1 MNRSS
6 PSSKNSQESDVKVY
20 SSSFFEL
27 NLEIQDAV
35 REFILH
41 DIDDIEGLE
50 NKRIQMHNAFTNLYE
65 EITRFGQDVMAE
77 SFDMAFLRKGIAQ
90 AEPEV
95 KEQMQA
101 ALEDLVE
108 QEKSQLGEIWMIKV
122 LAWLHQSAASSSP
135 FVEESNQESK
145 QKALTLMADIYTMLE
160 KPFSAVPSKVD
171 GTQKLRRVALSDKAH
186 SLQMKAKG
194 GENGTSHLIVNTK
207 ISKAEFYDEFLNELI
222 GNESTFRQ
230 AFNPFDELLWRDLL
244 SSFIFEESTELYNE
258 VIPLLKDL
266 DDEEEHEL
274 EKLTDW
280 KKNTAGLSEVYCAMI
295 YNDIADAQMRNG
307 NLEDASKL
315 YMTSSEAFG
324 RAEKAFKEVPK
335 LHDNAQQSEKD
346 KKHRKAQALF
356 CRAENSVKTL
366 SDLLTI
372 DNRKGAI
379 KLLEDIFKDLQKA
392 EKLSK
397 RRELTAAIQ
406 ENLRTFSFAEDM
418 LGKQEKNLK
427 NIAEHIK
434 FAKDLRKTGL
444 IQNVNKHLD
453 EASAQM
459 RNKPADALEE
469 IREGLSILGILLNLE
484 AEDKEVRHLRNKT
497 LAFLAHIK
505 YLIQFKL
512 SSQLEGGLKFIQS
525 RILENLH
532 AEEAASYYK
541 IIGEQDTAAELMDR
555 GRLAFA
561 TAYAS
566 EAQIYSKQSE
576 QLSFKTQLDRINLSG
591 ELDEE
596 VAELKEERILQ
607 KGVKSH
613 DVTLN
618 RIECAK
624 AAFEAAANELDSVKN
639 SRIREKN
646 NVDMQVRQ
654 LRGVVM
660 KLNGDLARIQG
671 AKDDFMAEV
680 SSKLGD
686 EREAKRLYSDASDKL
701 RNAVG
706 DYSDAVQVFRE
717 IGDNQAA
724 QNVEGR
730 AKIADL
736 LARGVWD
743 NKQRIGRDQEP
754 NYKGQ
759 DELIA
764 LYQGLP
770 RS

>member
-1 MNRSS
+1 MDESS
-6 PSSKNSQESDVKVY
+6 PSSKKDQERDVKVY
-20 SSSFFEL
+20 SSRFFQL
-27 NLEIQDAV
+27 NLGIQDAV
-35 REFILH
+35 RDFILH
-41 DIDDIEGLE
+41 DIDDTEGLE
-50 NKRIQMHNAFTNLYE
+50 SKRIQMHDAFTNLYE
-65 EITRFGQDVMAE
+65 GIASFGQDVMAE
-77 SFDMAFLRKGIAQ
+77 SFDMEFLRKGIVQ

-95 KEQMQA
+95 KEQMES

-108 QEKSQLGEIWMIKV
+108 QEKSQLAEIWMAKV

-135 FVEESNQESK
+135 FVESTNQESK
-145 QKALTLMADIYTMLE
+145 KKALTLMADIYTMLE

-194 GENGTSHLIVNTK
+194 GKNGNPRMVVNTK
-207 ISKAEFYDEFLNELI
+207 ISEAEFYDEFLNELI

-244 SSFIFEESTELYNE
+244 SFFIFEEATELYNT
-258 VIPLLKDL
+258 VMPLLKEL
-266 DDEEEHEL
+266 DDEERYEL
-274 EKLTDW
+274 EKLKDW

-315 YMTSSEAFG
+315 YMTASEAFG
-324 RAEKAFKEVPK
+324 RAEKSFKEVPK
-335 LHDNAQQSEKD
+335 LYDNAQQSEKD

-356 CRAENSVKTL
+356 CRAENNVKTL
-366 SDLLTI
+366 SDLLKVN
-372 DNRKGAI
+372 NRDAAVE
-379 KLLEDIFKDLQKA
+379 LLEDISKDLQKA

-406 ENLRTFSFAEDM
+406 ENLRTFSFVEDM

-427 NIAEHIK
+427 NIVEHIK

-453 EASAQM
+453 EAGAHM
-459 RNKPADALEE
+459 RKKPADALEE

-484 AEDKEVRHLRNKT
+484 TEDKEVRHLRNKT
-497 LAFLAHIK
+497 LALLGHIK

-541 IIGEQDTAAELMDR
+541 IIGEKDRAAELMDR
-555 GRLAFA
+555 GRLAVA

-576 QLSFKTQLDRINLSG
+576 QLAFKAQLDRTNLSG
-591 ELDEE
+591 DLDEQ
-596 VAELKEERILQ
+596 VADLEEEHILQ
-607 KGVKSH
+607 KGIKSH

-624 AAFEAAANELDSVKN
+624 AAFQAAANELDSVEDEQ
-639 SRIREKN
+639 IREKN
-646 NVDMQVRQ
+646 NVNMQVQQ

-660 KLNGDLARIQG
+660 KLNGDLARIKG

-686 EREAKRLYSDASDKL
+686 DTEAKRLYSDASDKL

-706 DYSDAVQVFRE
+706 DYSDAVEVFRE

-743 NKQRIGRDQEP
+743 NKQRISREQEP

-770 RS
+770 RG